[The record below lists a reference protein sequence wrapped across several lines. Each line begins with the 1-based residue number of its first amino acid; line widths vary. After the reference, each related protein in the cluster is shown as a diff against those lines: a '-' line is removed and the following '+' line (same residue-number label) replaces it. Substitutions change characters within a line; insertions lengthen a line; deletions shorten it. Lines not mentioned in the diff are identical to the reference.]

1 MRVRVCANS
10 ERQKFSSSC
19 TTFFLGS
26 GDLNNGFWREPRRQ
40 GRTSLRVRELVE
52 GTVGY

>member
-19 TTFFLGS
+19 TSTFLGS
-26 GDLNNGFWREPRRQ
+26 RPKLNFMPEPRR
-40 GRTSLRVRELVE
+40 
-52 GTVGY
+52 